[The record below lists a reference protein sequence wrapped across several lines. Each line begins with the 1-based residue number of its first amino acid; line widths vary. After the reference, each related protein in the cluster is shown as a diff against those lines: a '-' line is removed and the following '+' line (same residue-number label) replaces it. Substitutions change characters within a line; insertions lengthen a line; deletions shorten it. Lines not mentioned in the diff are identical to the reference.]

1 MYFGTTTIVYGITA
15 LLSLALLLGY
25 LILLKKTV
33 NLLLLYVA
41 VFVVNLG
48 YFSLAISRTV
58 PEAMLANRIAYLG
71 SVFLPLFMLLI
82 IQDACRIRWHKAAL
96 GVLIGISVC
105 VFLLAASGGYCGLYY
120 KEVSLRFAGG
130 AAVLDKVYGPLHVVY
145 LVYLVGYFALMIG
158 IIVYAV
164 LRKKIASAK
173 HAAVLAA
180 LVLGNIAIWFVEQR
194 IDLDFE
200 FLAVSYI
207 VTELFLLLLYD
218 LLQEYNTMQE
228 SLENRDKEELPK
240 VDPVPAAEVMPA
252 EETDELIAEEA
263 QETVHEENPEVFYTA
278 EEQLLTQRR
287 VREIMEKWP
296 GMQMLTVREAEVLRA
311 LLINMRRRDIADM
324 LFVSE
329 NTVKKH
335 TSNIFAKLGVSNRR
349 ELCARLDEETPR

>member
-25 LILLKKTV
+25 LILLKKKAV

-82 IQDACRIRWHKAAL
+82 IQDACRIRWHKAYL

-145 LVYLVGYFALMIG
+145 LIYLMAYFTLMIG
-158 IIVYAV
+158 SVIYAV
-164 LRKKIASAK
+164 LRKKIASPRN
-173 HAAVLAA
+173 AAFLAA
-180 LVLGNIAIWFVEQR
+180 LVLGNIAIWCAEQKTEWN
-194 IDLDFE
+194 FE
-200 FLAVSYI
+200 FLSVSYI
-207 VTELFLLLLYD
+207 LTELFLLMLCRALQKTEQ
-218 LLQEYNTMQE
+218 LQESASGKADAHAGDGSGSCGHYLSDRRIETILAQWPGISALTARE
-228 SLENRDKEELPK
+228 VEVLGSLMKNKPRRE
-240 VDPVPAAEVMPA
+240 
-252 EETDELIAEEA
+252 IAEE
-263 QETVHEENPEVFYTA
+263 
-278 EEQLLTQRR
+278 LC
-287 VREIMEKWP
+287 
-296 GMQMLTVREAEVLRA
+296 
-311 LLINMRRRDIADM
+311 
-324 LFVSE
+324 VSE

-335 TSNIFAKLGVSNRR
+335 TSNIYTKLGVSGRK
-349 ELCARLDEETPR
+349 ELCALLDSETLLEQ